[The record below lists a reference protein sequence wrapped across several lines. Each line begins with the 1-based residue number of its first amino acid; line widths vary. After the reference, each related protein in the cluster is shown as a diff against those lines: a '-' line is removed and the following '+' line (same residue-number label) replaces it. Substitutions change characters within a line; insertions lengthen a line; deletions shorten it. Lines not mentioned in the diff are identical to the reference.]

1 MALTQLERLDL
12 ELMASHMNPPC
23 TADRRNTL
31 TAGLLEN
38 IEDIRN
44 RGVPVAV
51 ALPDTMD
58 LPTGMSLEAYLSQL
72 MEVRK

>member
-1 MALTQLERLDL
+1 MALSRVEILHLESMKRA
-12 ELMASHMNPPC
+12 MTPPC
-23 TADRRNTL
+23 MADRSSAL
-31 TAGLLEN
+31 TAGDIANVEA
-38 IEDIRN
+38 IRN

-51 ALPDTMD
+51 ALPDTME